1 MPTTPDD
8 IQLQGLT
15 NNGKG
20 YHLDASNNEIANHII
35 IVGDPDR
42 LVSFHSFFDTII
54 VKGGK
59 REMQFVTGTVGS
71 KKLTVI
77 SSGMG
82 TDNID
87 ILLNE
92 LALVCTGRWNTLKI
106 LRLGTTG
113 AVRAEIEP
121 GTVICSKHALGLDG
135 LLHHYQNFNQTRTEQ
150 QFVESFVRASQW
162 PAKLAL
168 PYFTSASLE
177 LPVNSNVVS
186 GITMTTNGFYAPQMR
201 HLHFN
206 SILGEQFF
214 IDIQTLSYQELK
226 ICNFEME
233 MAGIFG
239 LSKLFGFKSAGLC
252 VALANRSSHS
262 SVLDSKKLVDQL
274 IKDGIE
280 ALLNA
285 P

>member
-15 NNGKG
+15 NNGKA
-20 YHLDASNNEIANHII
+20 YHLDASSTEIANNII

-42 LVSFHSFFDTII
+42 LVCFHPFFDTILH
-54 VKGGK
+54 KGGK
-59 REMQFVTGTVGS
+59 REILFVTGRIGQ
-71 KKLTVI
+71 KELTVI

-92 LALVCTGRWNTLKI
+92 LALICVGRWELLKI
-106 LRLGTTG
+106 VRLGTTG
-113 AVRAEIEP
+113 AVRAELEP
-121 GTVICSKHALGLDG
+121 GTFINSRYALGLDG
-135 LLHHYQNFNQTRTEQ
+135 LMHHYPNFNQTHSEHLFIDVFAKT
-150 QFVESFVRASQW
+150 SHW
-162 PAKLAL
+162 PLKLAT
-168 PYFTSASLE
+168 PYLTSASLE
-177 LPVNSNVVS
+177 LPTNPNVVD

-214 IDIQTLSYQELK
+214 NDIQTLSYQELK

-239 LSKLFGFKSAGLC
+239 LSQLFGFKTAGLC
-252 VALANRSSHS
+252 VVLANRSTYS
-262 SVLDSKKLVDQL
+262 SVLDSKKLVNQL
-274 IKDGIE
+274 IVDGIE